1 MKKLLKMN
9 IALLTSSHIR
19 HKYIATKIAESLN
32 VVLVVSE
39 EKNAAITD
47 TTLYNEEDRELINT
61 HFEDRSSSEKHFF
74 GDYSAFPNSAELISV
89 LYKEVNSKVVQEALV
104 KHKIDV
110 ILLFG
115 SSIIKD
121 DLLVKYPERIINL
134 HLGLSPYYKGS
145 GTNFFPI
152 VNNEFECIGATFHLA
167 SSKVDAGN
175 LLHQIR
181 VKGINENDTIYSL
194 GNKVIKEA
202 GEIYPKIVMKYLMDE
217 ITPKSQKSDVRGN
230 VYKVKDFTPQSIR
243 NAKTVIQKGGLKY
256 YLDNKTQIDNSKPIF
271 SSHHG

>member
-1 MKKLLKMN
+1 MN
-9 IALLTSSHIR
+9 IALLTSSHLR
-19 HKYIATKIAESLN
+19 HKYIAAKIAESLN
-32 VVLVVSE
+32 LALVVSE
-39 EKNAAITD
+39 EKNTAITD
-47 TTLYNEEDRELINT
+47 TTLYNEADKKLINT
-61 HFEDRSSSEKHFF
+61 HFDDRSKSEKQFF
-74 GDYSAFPNSAELISV
+74 GDYSIFPREVELIRV
-89 LYKEVNSKVVQEALV
+89 LNKDVNSKEVQEALV

-121 DLLVKYPERIINL
+121 DLLVKYPEKIINL

-167 SSKVDAGN
+167 SNKVDAGN

-181 VKGINENDTIYSL
+181 VKGVNENDTIYSL

-202 GEIYPKIVMKYLMDE
+202 GKIYPKIVMEYLMGE
-217 ITPKSQKSDVRGN
+217 ITPKAQKSVVHGN
-230 VYKVKDFTPQSIR
+230 VYRIKDFTPQSIR
-243 NAKTVIQKGGLKY
+243 NAKAVIQKGGLKY

-271 SSHHG
+271 LSYNG